1 MKLQSI
7 TYVALLS
14 LLVAWTTDPAAV
26 AFAAEPGTFLQPAL
40 ITPVGQTADGLLLN
54 VVCRQAGIKVM
65 YNNLIDSLGL
75 DSLEAGLMEV
85 PVSMRGSGPVKTL
98 ILVPGGSTKGLG
110 AAKINEKVEMERV
123 DQLVARARQLG
134 MKIIVCHLGGE
145 SRRGAL
151 SDPFNTQAAEV
162 GDAIVVVRGGNND
175 GFFTNI
181 AEPRGVPIYEVE
193 EIGDLGDVL
202 NQLFL
207 KE

>member
-1 MKLQSI
+1 M
-7 TYVALLS
+7 VAQ
-14 LLVAWTTDPAAV
+14 AAD
-26 AFAAEPGTFLQPAL
+26 PGTFLQPAL
-40 ITPVGQTADGLLLN
+40 ITPDGQTADGLLLN
-54 VVCRQAGIKVM
+54 IICRQAGIKCI
-65 YNNLIDSLGL
+65 YSNLIDSAGL

-85 PVSMRGSGPVKTL
+85 PVSMRGAGPVKTL

-110 AAKINEKVEMERV
+110 AAKINEQKEMERV
-123 DQLVARARQLG
+123 SQIVARARQSG

-151 SDPFNTQAAEV
+151 SDPFNAQAADV

-175 GFFTNI
+175 AFFTNI
-181 AEPRGVPIYEVE
+181 AEPRGVPLYEVE